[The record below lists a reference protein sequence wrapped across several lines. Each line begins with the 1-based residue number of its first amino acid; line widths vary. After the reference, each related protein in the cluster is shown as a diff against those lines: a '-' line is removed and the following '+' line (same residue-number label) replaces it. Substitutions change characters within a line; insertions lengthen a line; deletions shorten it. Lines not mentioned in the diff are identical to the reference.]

1 MSISE
6 VMIAAS
12 KRRQRLRDKAAK
24 TVMLRRA
31 PRAARERTV

>member
-12 KRRQRLRDKAAK
+12 KRRQRLGDKAAK